1 MCPEAAVYALLLA
14 AHSGQRGIWSQH
26 LPQHTEE
33 LGREVQAAVIWVSI
47 PVLFV
52 LSWLRVCVSV
62 MLVCVPHFIYIGGC
76 GLKPAQI
83 QHWKAVLE
91 LEDLDIQYV
100 REEGL
105 GMGEREGLGRDIVIL
120 SLCSRHWLH

>member
-1 MCPEAAVYALLLA
+1 MVACMC
-14 AHSGQRGIWSQH
+14 
-26 LPQHTEE
+26 
-33 LGREVQAAVIWVSI
+33 
-47 PVLFV
+47 
-52 LSWLRVCVSV
+52 VCYVG
-62 MLVCVPHFIYIGGC
+62 LCATLYIYIGGC

-120 SLCSRHWLH
+120 SLCSRH